1 MSVADAASVR
11 TVAVQLRALSADP
24 DNQPIIARED
34 GCLRALISFVDIQ
47 HPPIASIA
55 VAAVAN
61 LASHPDNFHLLRSEH
76 PLLHALRTLLLADA
90 ADRDLRQSTFDVL
103 EQLVDEDDDEEMDE
117 LDRLENEAGL
127 REKPPPEP
135 GLLHLPETFRLHVPG
150 ISDEVFCVRV
160 EQLVIRKR
168 GVISV
173 AFELGAEVAVIYTR
187 TPPDQLVSY
196 LATMTGVAVQQL
208 PDPPEPN
215 PDDDDTASENDPD
228 AAAHPAY
235 LDQSGQRLR
244 DLAKKNAKNKHT
256 ISQGAS
262 SLHERLRAQ
271 REEENRK
278 KARANRLLDSI
289 GRGMTSGWGLW

>member
-1 MSVADAASVR
+1 
-11 TVAVQLRALSADP
+11 
-24 DNQPIIARED
+24 
-34 GCLRALISFVDIQ
+34 
-47 HPPIASIA
+47 
-55 VAAVAN
+55 
-61 LASHPDNFHLLRSEH
+61 
-76 PLLHALRTLLLADA
+76 
-90 ADRDLRQSTFDVL
+90 
-103 EQLVDEDDDEEMDE
+103 
-117 LDRLENEAGL
+117 
-127 REKPPPEP
+127 
-135 GLLHLPETFRLHVPG
+135 
-150 ISDEVFCVRV
+150 
-160 EQLVIRKR
+160 
-168 GVISV
+168 
-173 AFELGAEVAVIYTR
+173 
-187 TPPDQLVSY
+187 
-196 LATMTGVAVQQL
+196 MTGVAVQQL